1 MTSTSSAASLLAAL
15 LALAAAPAG
24 ASPGNGIRLGG
35 SEGRLHPY
43 LDLEG
48 RWDSNVFYTPDDR
61 SVGDFI
67 LHVRPGFQLDVPAE
81 PVAVKLGGNLDWA
94 QYLGQNDSNTSDL
107 SKLYAQAAL
116 GVSVNRRGMVGL
128 ELDDEFRRSPSTSA
142 FVLDGAVIAN
152 YNALRLKVPFR
163 PGGGALVVS
172 LTGGWKLETFEPFGD
187 CPATGA
193 PATCDAGLLDDL
205 GYNELRGG
213 AEARWRFL
221 PRTSAV
227 FDAGWFSRQPNDAA
241 ARDVSGLE
249 LRAGVA
255 GLVTPHVGATV
266 KLGYAD
272 TFASAGSDFRTW
284 LAILEAEWLLSELA
298 SVKVGYTHALGVDPG
313 SALSV
318 YTSSRLTAG
327 ARYGIGG
334 RYNLRA
340 DVSWERRSYGL
351 AAGDP
356 TADLLHLEPS
366 LEAAISPWLSASL
379 GYGYTNRDSSFAA
392 APGFSYSKNEA
403 WLRVALTY

>member
-163 PGGGALVVS
+163 PGGGALAGS
-172 LTGGWKLETFEPFGD
+172 SRPSSRSATARRPARRR
-187 CPATGA
+187 PATRA
-193 PATCDAGLLDDL
+193 CSTTSATTSCAAGPR
-205 GYNELRGG
+205 RGG
-213 AEARWRFL
+213 ASCRAPPRCSTRAGSRASRTT
-221 PRTSAV
+221 PPRGTCRASSSAPASPASSRRTSAP
-227 FDAGWFSRQPNDAA
+227 R
-241 ARDVSGLE
+241 
-249 LRAGVA
+249 
-255 GLVTPHVGATV
+255 
-266 KLGYAD
+266 
-272 TFASAGSDFRTW
+272 
-284 LAILEAEWLLSELA
+284 
-298 SVKVGYTHALGVDPG
+298 
-313 SALSV
+313 
-318 YTSSRLTAG
+318 
-327 ARYGIGG
+327 
-334 RYNLRA
+334 
-340 DVSWERRSYGL
+340 
-351 AAGDP
+351 
-356 TADLLHLEPS
+356 
-366 LEAAISPWLSASL
+366 
-379 GYGYTNRDSSFAA
+379 
-392 APGFSYSKNEA
+392 
-403 WLRVALTY
+403 